1 VSALDPTRRFSSRV
15 EDYVRY
21 RPSYPPEAVA
31 LLQRECS
38 LDSHSTIADI
48 GSGTGFL
55 SKLFLDLGCRVL
67 GVEPNTA
74 MREAGEKILAQYPRF
89 TGIDA
94 RAERTGLPDASVDL
108 VAAGQAFHWFAA
120 AEARQEFHR
129 ILRLPRWVALIWNE
143 REVTG
148 AFLTGY
154 EALLHRY
161 APDYAKVDHRQID
174 ATRITAF
181 FGHHAWKL
189 ATFRNVQKFDR
200 SGVLGRLH
208 SSSYAPQCGTSN
220 YEPLVSE
227 LESLFEAHHQNG
239 QIEFLYQTTLYY
251 GTL

>member
-1 VSALDPTRRFSSRV
+1 
-15 EDYVRY
+15 
-21 RPSYPPEAVA
+21 VA
-31 LLQRECS
+31 LLQRECGLS
-38 LDSHSTIADI
+38 ADSTVADI

-55 SKLFLDLGCRVL
+55 SKLFLNLGCRVI

-74 MREAGEKILAQYPRF
+74 MRQAGEKLLAQYPRF
-89 TGIDA
+89 TSLDA
-94 RAERTGLPDASVDL
+94 RAEQTGLADASVDL

-129 ILRLPRWVALIWNE
+129 ILQPPRWVALIWNE

-148 AFLTGY
+148 GFLTGY

-181 FGHHAWKL
+181 FGHHNWKL

-200 SGVLGRLH
+200 TGVLGRLH
-208 SSSYAPQCGTSN
+208 SSSYAPTPGTPN
-220 YEPLVSE
+220 YDPLVSE
-227 LESLFEAHHQNG
+227 LDSLFEAHHHNG
-239 QIEFLYQTTLYY
+239 QIDFLYQTTLYY